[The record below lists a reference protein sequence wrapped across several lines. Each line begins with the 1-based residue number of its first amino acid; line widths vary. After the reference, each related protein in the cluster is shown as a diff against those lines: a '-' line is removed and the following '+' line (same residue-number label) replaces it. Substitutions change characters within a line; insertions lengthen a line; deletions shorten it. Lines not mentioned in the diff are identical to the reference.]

1 MASITLYDCPVME
14 GLMKIA
20 FAGAGAVGCHY
31 GSKLVQAGFDV
42 ILLARGRHL
51 AVMQDAGL
59 RYESEGECKQVM
71 VKATSDAA
79 QLKFSQ
85 VVVLSCKMTG
95 FVEMVDMLRG
105 HISPA
110 ALLLTLQ
117 NGVEAPEQ
125 LAKAFPDHAIAA
137 GTAFIGVRL
146 ERPGYVIHS
155 AAGGIRMGLWQQ
167 GRGEQYLLPLIR
179 AFKHA
184 EVPARQ
190 DDDPEAMLWRKLL
203 WNCGFNA
210 ITAITRRYARDMA
223 AGAETLAIVRQAME
237 EVVAITKVCNIAI
250 GEQDILKHIDVTLDM
265 GPVKTSMWQDI
276 EAGRKT
282 EVEYINGYVVRKA
295 DELNMPAPVNRLLM
309 SLIKAIGRG

>member
-1 MASITLYDCPVME
+1 MR
-14 GLMKIA
+14 IA

-51 AVMQDAGL
+51 AVMQRTGL
-59 RYESEGECKQVM
+59 RHESEGECKQIT
-71 VKATSDAA
+71 VKATSDVG
-79 QLKFSQ
+79 QLKSCQ

-95 FVEMVDMLRG
+95 LVEMIDSIRNR
-105 HISPA
+105 ISPA
-110 ALLLTLQ
+110 ALLVTLQ

-125 LAKAFPDHAIAA
+125 MAEAFPDHAIAA
-137 GTAFIGVRL
+137 GTAFIGARL
-146 ERPGYVIHS
+146 EQPGYVIHS

-167 GRGEQYLLPLIR
+167 GRGEEYLPALIR
-179 AFKHA
+179 AFQDA
-184 EVPARQ
+184 AVSARQ

-223 AGAETLAIVRQAME
+223 ADAETLVIVRQAME
-237 EVVAITKVCNIAI
+237 EAVVLAKVCGIAI
-250 GEQDILKHIDVTLDM
+250 CEQDIVKHIEVTLDM

-295 DELNMPAPVNRLLM
+295 DALKVPAPVNRLLM
-309 SLIKAIGRG
+309 SLIKAIERG

>member
-1 MASITLYDCPVME
+1 MRV
-14 GLMKIA
+14 A

-51 AVMQDAGL
+51 AVMQRTGL
-59 RYESEGECKQVM
+59 RHESEGECKQIT
-71 VKATSDAA
+71 VKATSDVG
-79 QLKFSQ
+79 QLKSCQ

-95 FVEMVDMLRG
+95 LVEMIDSIRNR
-105 HISPA
+105 ISPA
-110 ALLLTLQ
+110 ALLVTLQ

-125 LAKAFPDHAIAA
+125 MAEVFPDHAIAA
-137 GTAFIGVRL
+137 GTAFIGARL
-146 ERPGYVIHS
+146 EQPGYVIHS

-167 GRGEQYLLPLIR
+167 GRGEEYLPALIR
-179 AFKHA
+179 AFQDA
-184 EVPARQ
+184 AVSARQ

-223 AGAETLAIVRQAME
+223 ADAETLVIVRQAME
-237 EVVAITKVCNIAI
+237 EAVVLAKVCGIEI
-250 GEQDILKHIDVTLDM
+250 CEQDIVKHIEVTLDM

-295 DELNMPAPVNRLLM
+295 DALKVPAPVNRLLM
-309 SLIKAIGRG
+309 SLIKAIERG